1 MTEEKFDAQ
10 RVLVQSFI
18 EGAGVCEVYE
28 SRSRDGVKVFYD
40 ARLCREFLSQDGS
53 RKRGPY
59 IQQRDLPDIL
69 IAIVEAQKWI
79 SLRHAEIR
87 RARYAEEDRSLD
99 GVSEGSYGE
108 PEDKE

>member
-28 SRSRDGVKVFYD
+28 SRSRDGVKIFFD
-40 ARLCREFLSQDGS
+40 ARLCREFVSSSGEI
-53 RKRGPY
+53 RRGPY
-59 IQQRDLPDIL
+59 IQQRDLPDVL
-69 IAIVEAQKWI
+69 IAIVRAQQWI
-79 SLRHAEIR
+79 ARRHQEIR
-87 RARYAEEDRSLD
+87 KARYAEEGGNFDE
-99 GVSEGSYGE
+99 VQEGSYGE